1 MARALRRQDH
11 PTLPASHPELQSII
25 KRFFTQLCPPGGN
38 EGLDCILSAS
48 SSAELAA
55 VLDRVHGLASESRR
69 QARAAT
75 TPLATGYA
83 VPFGLHPTT
92 SSAQPSV
99 PFGFSTPLNVHAPQ
113 HIGSFGLGLLQ
124 PAQQHRSAPT
134 STNLA
139 YTGSDDTSLL
149 RVTSRSDPNAE
160 LEEQIALMVQRKAD
174 AVANEDYRK
183 VCASVGQLCFVF
195 DFTLHMVSYTVWMW
209 AFFSCRQP
217 NSRKSLTSFAPST
230 KRLCSTPSSR
240 MRCGW
245 NGLQQG
251 PTSKPRSVLSSSK
264 RPTLWLAKR
273 TSRCGRRW
281 SCILALPRAAAL

>member
-25 KRFFTQLCPPGGN
+25 KRFFTQLRPPGGN

-75 TPLATGYA
+75 TSLTAGP
-83 VPFGLHPTT
+83 VPFDHRG
-92 SSAQPSV
+92 QPSIPLGV

-183 VCASVGQLCFVF
+183 VCASVGHC
-195 DFTLHMVSYTVWMW
+195 VSC
-209 AFFSCRQP
+209 SI
-217 NSRKSLTSFAPST
+217 SLNT
-230 KRLCSTPSSR
+230 
-240 MRCGW
+240 W
-245 NGLQQG
+245 
-251 PTSKPRSVLSSSK
+251 
-264 RPTLWLAKR
+264 
-273 TSRCGRRW
+273 
-281 SCILALPRAAAL
+281 

>member
-1 MARALRRQDH
+1 MCAIIPVTLERWLVGCRYVISLQLDVSFELCMARALRRQDH

-75 TPLATGYA
+75 TPLAATGYA

-183 VCASVGQLCFVF
+183 VCASVGHC
-195 DFTLHMVSYTVWMW
+195 VSC
-209 AFFSCRQP
+209 SI
-217 NSRKSLTSFAPST
+217 SLNT
-230 KRLCSTPSSR
+230 
-240 MRCGW
+240 W
-245 NGLQQG
+245 
-251 PTSKPRSVLSSSK
+251 
-264 RPTLWLAKR
+264 
-273 TSRCGRRW
+273 
-281 SCILALPRAAAL
+281 

>member
-1 MARALRRQDH
+1 MLWWTAATSTRSNVTISFRCHARRLRVRSMASRMRPYARDQSTVLAKPSVRNHSGNERWLVGCRYVISLQLDVSFELCMARALRRQDH

-38 EGLDCILSAS
+38 EGFDCILSAS

-75 TPLATGYA
+75 TPLAATGYG

-149 RVTSRSDPNAE
+149 RMTSRSDPNAE
-160 LEEQIALMVQRKAD
+160 LEEQIALTVQRKAD

-183 VCASVGQLCFVF
+183 VCASVG
-195 DFTLHMVSYTVWMW
+195 
-209 AFFSCRQP
+209 
-217 NSRKSLTSFAPST
+217 
-230 KRLCSTPSSR
+230 
-240 MRCGW
+240 RC
-245 NGLQQG
+245 
-251 PTSKPRSVLSSSK
+251 VSSSISLN
-264 RPTLWLAKR
+264 TW
-273 TSRCGRRW
+273 
-281 SCILALPRAAAL
+281 